1 MWTFAFVLGPTLVPP
16 PGTDFMTLAI
26 SSAAHQKSSA
36 RYCSQLKK
44 QCCCFQQCYLK
55 NQRQSKW
62 IYMPANHVLEH
73 SSLKDSDF
81 LISLDK
87 FNLQTLVQIQGWLYL
102 SGFPREMEPTEY
114 IYIYIY
120 YTYEESYQRNW
131 LTQLGK
137 PAYPTVCC
145 CLQAREPGNLVMRF
159 SSSPRAQL
167 VCVYGDGGGGWGSGV
182 KSQSEFAS
190 PRTWSNN
197 VQGKKKDVSDGAER
211 EQFPLWLGG

>member
-36 RYCSQLKK
+36 RHCSQLKK

-114 IYIYIY
+114 IYIYILY
-120 YTYEESYQRNW
+120 IWGELLEE
-131 LTQLGK
+131 L
-137 PAYPTVCC
+137 AHI
-145 CLQAREPGNLVMRF
+145 AREACISHSLLLSASQRTRKSGDAIQFKSKGSVGM
-159 SSSPRAQL
+159 
-167 VCVYGDGGGGWGSGV
+167 CVWGRRRGVGGGV
-182 KSQSEFAS
+182 KS
-190 PRTWSNN
+190 
-197 VQGKKKDVSDGAER
+197 
-211 EQFPLWLGG
+211 